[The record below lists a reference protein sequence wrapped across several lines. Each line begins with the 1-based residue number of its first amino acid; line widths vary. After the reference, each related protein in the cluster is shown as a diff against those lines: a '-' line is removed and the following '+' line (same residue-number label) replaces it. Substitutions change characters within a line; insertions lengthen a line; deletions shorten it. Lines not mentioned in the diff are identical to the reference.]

1 MQALRYH
8 GREDLR
14 IDDVPEPHAAPGEVV
29 LEVAWCG
36 ICGTDLHE
44 YLTGP
49 NIITREPHP
58 ATGEM
63 LPITIGHEL
72 SGRVVEAGAGVANVR
87 DGDRVVV
94 DPCIACGECWHCR
107 TGELVRCERIA
118 YVGMHRA
125 GGMARYVAVPANLV
139 HALPDAVS
147 DEAGAL
153 IEPLTVGMRAV
164 RRSRLRAGDSVA
176 IVGAGPIGLLTLA
189 MARAAGASE
198 LHVVERSPAR
208 KRLALELGATRVY
221 DPADGDPA
229 EQVRAATAG
238 GRGTDVAFE
247 CVGLG
252 VTLAAAIGATRKGG
266 TTVVLGFFD
275 EPASVNVNDVLLW
288 ERTVLGSSGSV
299 DDFPRTIALV
309 ADGRIDVTPLIT
321 DRVPL
326 ADAVDGGFRSLVRS
340 RDAHVKILVGAGA

>member
-1 MQALRYH
+1 MRALRYH

-14 IDDVPEPHAAPGEVV
+14 VDDVPEPHAAAAEVV

-49 NIITREPHP
+49 TIITREPHP
-58 ATGEM
+58 ATGGR
-63 LPITIGHEL
+63 LPMTVGHEL
-72 SGRVVEAGAGVANVR
+72 SGRVVEVGPGVDHLR
-87 DGDRVVV
+87 EGERVVV
-94 DPCIACGECWHCR
+94 DPCIACGACWYCR
-107 TGELVRCERIA
+107 TGETVRCDRIA
-118 YVGMHRA
+118 YVGMHRD

-164 RRSRLRAGDSVA
+164 RRSGLRAGDCAAV
-176 IVGAGPIGLLTLA
+176 VGAGPIGLLTLA
-189 MARAAGASE
+189 VARAAGAGE
-198 LHVVERSPAR
+198 VHVVERSPTR
-208 KRLALELGATRVY
+208 RRVALDLGATRVH

-229 EQVRAATAG
+229 EQVRAATTA
-238 GRGTDVAFE
+238 GRGADVAFE

-275 EPASVNVNDVLLW
+275 EPATVNVNDVLLS
-288 ERTVLGSSGSV
+288 ERTVRGSTGSV

-309 ADGRIDVTPLIT
+309 ADGRIDVTPLIS
-321 DRVPL
+321 DRLAL
-326 ADAVDGGFRSLVRS
+326 ADAVERGFGSLVRS
-340 RDAHVKILVGAGA
+340 RDAHVKILVGPR